1 MEMKIPKNI
10 RQIGD
15 CGSCQKIYIEDYAAT
30 FLKQLAAE
38 KGNTAA
44 LAVLYGKTESAEDK
58 RYCFIMGA
66 AEYEYGQM
74 REHGALLSKEHI
86 EQSLRVRERYFTEY
100 DIIGWVLIR
109 SEDDYIPEERIIKT
123 HLQQFGQ
130 RNGLYYELHIE
141 EETEKFLFFESGK
154 AYPAAGYHIFY
165 DMNEG
170 MQSYL
175 VQWNARHASSET
187 SNDRAARQFRNI
199 YYSKREERNHKQI
212 IGLLYSATLMM
223 LTLCCVLG
231 ISLLNNYEKMKG
243 METALQHLALAME
256 EKNLPDMA
264 QEVVSESVTVV
275 EAVETETAEKETEA
289 SETETSE
296 TEMENEEMLNTETAD
311 AKASNEEVML
321 AETTVSDEAMTATEA
336 SETASEKTSEMK
348 EADNMPPEQTTLSKN
363 IGNTYTLSPVREAEV
378 PHAQYIVQKGDTLL
392 KISLRFYNRAD
403 MIDEICALNGIE
415 NPNDIMQQQKILLP

>member
-1 MEMKIPKNI
+1 MRKVAIRMEMKIPKNI

-15 CGSCQKIYIEDYAAT
+15 CSSCQKIYIEDYVVT

-44 LAVLYGKTESAEDK
+44 LAVLYGKTECEEDN
-58 RYCFIMGA
+58 RYCFVMGA
-66 AEYEYGQM
+66 AECAYGQT
-74 REHGALLSKEHI
+74 REYEALLSEENV
-86 EQSLRVRERYFTEY
+86 EQSRREREKYFAGY
-100 DIIGWVLIR
+100 DIVGWALIK
-109 SEDDYIPEERIIKT
+109 SEDDYIPKERIIKT

-141 EETEKFLFFESGK
+141 EETENFLFFESGK

-187 SNDRAARQFRNI
+187 SDDRAAKQFRNI
-199 YYSKREERNHKQI
+199 YYSKKEERNHKQI

-231 ISLLNNYEKMKG
+231 ISMLNNYEKMKS

-256 EKNLPDMA
+256 EKNLPDMT
-264 QEVVSESVTVV
+264 QEVMAETVLAV
-275 EAVETETAEKETEA
+275 EAAETETKNAEMTDTEVSNKETMFAEA
-289 SETETSE
+289 ADMKTPDGEKVVTEISSET
-296 TEMENEEMLNTETAD
+296 
-311 AKASNEEVML
+311 
-321 AETTVSDEAMTATEA
+321 DESAN
-336 SETASEKTSEMK
+336 SPS
-348 EADNMPPEQTTLSKN
+348 EQTSLSEN
-363 IGNTYTLSPVREAEV
+363 AENTHALAPAREPEG

-392 KISLRFYNRAD
+392 KISLRFYNSAD
-403 MIDEICALNGIE
+403 MIDEICTLNKID